1 MPPLDADAE
10 TLART
15 RLGAAIR
22 NLGHAVVGHEAD
34 PEHLQQLAS
43 SLESMSASLQSG
55 VGRSRTSTDAHW
67 GDDVVPEGAV
77 LLSHGDRPFA
87 GPYSPWSVDMT
98 VRRVGDEAVGVVTYR
113 SGHEGAPGRCH
124 GGVVAGVFDDV
135 LGYVLQV
142 HQIVAF
148 TGTIS
153 VRYERP
159 TPLFVPIQYRARLDR
174 VEGRKLFMT
183 ADCWHDDT
191 RIASATA
198 TFISVDI
205 ERFGD
210 SRL

>member
-1 MPPLDADAE
+1 MSSSDFDAE

-34 PEHLQQLAS
+34 PAHLEEIAA
-43 SLESMSASLQSG
+43 SLEQMSTSVQAG
-55 VGRSRTSTDAHW
+55 GARSRVSTEPHW
-67 GDDVVPEGAV
+67 GDDEVPDGAV

-87 GPYSPWSVDMT
+87 GPFSPLSVDMT

-113 SGHEGAPGRCH
+113 SAHEGAPGRCH

-142 HQIVAF
+142 HRHVAF
-148 TGTIS
+148 TGTIT

-159 TPLFVPIQYRARLDR
+159 TPLFVPIVYRARLDR
-174 VEGRKLFMT
+174 IEGRKLFMT
-183 ADCWHDDT
+183 ADCWHDDL
-191 RIASATA
+191 RIAGATA
-198 TFISVDI
+198 TFIAVDI
-205 ERFGD
+205 AQFGA
-210 SRL
+210 SVS